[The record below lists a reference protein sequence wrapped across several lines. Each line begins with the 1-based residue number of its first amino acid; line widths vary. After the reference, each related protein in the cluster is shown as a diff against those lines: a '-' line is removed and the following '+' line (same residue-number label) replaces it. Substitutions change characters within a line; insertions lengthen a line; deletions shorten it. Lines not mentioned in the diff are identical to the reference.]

1 MFEYLSAPTKVS
13 YDVTHRCN
21 LRCQHCRLKEDA
33 KLAAELS
40 LAEVKQLIDEL
51 SAMKVFVLGLSGGE
65 PFTRS
70 DFADIAI
77 YAARS
82 SIGRVFLSTNCTLIN
97 EDILS
102 KLGGY
107 RDKFVLKVSIDGV
120 GDTHERVRM
129 MPGVFIKTVE
139 GIKLAVSLGF
149 RVQVTTTLMKSNL
162 AQFIKIIE
170 FVKKLGVQKH
180 RIIDIMPLGR
190 ASADLVLSDEERKSI
205 WSMFKHNKERL
216 TQSNGEVTLEMPFM
230 ELSPGEFTCRAGRSE
245 CGILPD
251 GTVVG
256 CRLLP
261 EITSGNIRD
270 RSFREI
276 WNDADAFRPFRELTP
291 GKIIGN
297 CTSCEYGEVCR
308 GGCRAYA
315 IAVHDDFYMPD
326 PRCSLAC

>member
-1 MFEYLSAPTKVS
+1 MFEYLSAPIKTS
-13 YDVTHRCN
+13 YDVTHQCN
-21 LRCQHCRLKEDA
+21 LRCQHCRLQENA
-33 KLAAELS
+33 KLPEELS

-65 PFTRS
+65 PFARR

-77 YAARS
+77 YAACS
-82 SIGRVFLSTNCTLIN
+82 SIGRIFLSTNCTLVN
-97 EDILS
+97 EGILS
-102 KLGGY
+102 ELKNY
-107 RDKFVLKVSIDGV
+107 RDKFVFKVSVDGV

-149 RVQVTTTLMKSNL
+149 RVQVTTTLMKPNL
-162 AQFIKIIE
+162 AQLIEIIE

-216 TQSNGEVTLEMPFM
+216 TQSNGELTLEMPFV

-251 GTVVG
+251 GAVVG

-276 WNDADAFRPFRELTP
+276 WNDAEAFRPFRELTP
-291 GKIIGN
+291 DKIEGN
-297 CTSCEYGEVCR
+297 CWRCEHGRSCR

-315 IAVHDDFYMPD
+315 MAVHSDFYMPD

>member
-1 MFEYLSAPTKVS
+1 
-13 YDVTHRCN
+13 
-21 LRCQHCRLKEDA
+21 
-33 KLAAELS
+33 
-40 LAEVKQLIDEL
+40 
-51 SAMKVFVLGLSGGE
+51 
-65 PFTRS
+65 
-70 DFADIAI
+70 
-77 YAARS
+77 
-82 SIGRVFLSTNCTLIN
+82 
-97 EDILS
+97 
-102 KLGGY
+102 
-107 RDKFVLKVSIDGV
+107 
-120 GDTHERVRM
+120 
-129 MPGVFIKTVE
+129 
-139 GIKLAVSLGF
+139 
-149 RVQVTTTLMKSNL
+149 MKSNL
-162 AQFIKIIE
+162 AQFIEIIE

-205 WSMFKHNKERL
+205 WSMFKHNKKRL

-230 ELSPGEFTCRAGRSE
+230 ELSQGEFTCRAGRSE
-245 CGILPD
+245 SGILPD

-276 WNDADAFRPFRELTP
+276 WNDAETFRPFRELTP

-297 CTSCEYGEVCR
+297 CSSCDYGEVCR

-315 IAVHDDFYMPD
+315 MAVHGDFYMPD